1 MQFKRVKR
9 DKQVP
14 KPEESPTPVVSAI
27 DVLSLANNPM
37 NQDSSFTNYSDE
49 LETPKGK
56 MVGSGLGYGQDKRVL
71 ILSVES
77 GD

>member
-37 NQDSSFTNYSDE
+37 NQDS
-49 LETPKGK
+49 
-56 MVGSGLGYGQDKRVL
+56 
-71 ILSVES
+71 
-77 GD
+77 